1 MVNKFEIIG
10 VFACIAIMA
19 VAVFLLRLQSTGE
32 LFASLDSHPQTASV
46 VNGADD
52 SAALQKTLA
61 QSMGI
66 TGDLKKLVM
75 DDIVLGEGEEV
86 KAGDTVTVNYIG
98 TLEDGSQFDNSYVK
112 GKPFTFTVGNGEVI
126 KGWDEGLI
134 GMKKGG
140 QRILV
145 IPSELAYGNRAVGP
159 IPANANLV
167 FAIELVDI
175 K

>member
-10 VFACIAIMA
+10 VFACIALMA

-32 LFASLDSHPQTASV
+32 LFASLDSRPQTASV
-46 VNGADD
+46 VGGNDSGA
-52 SAALQKTLA
+52 LKQTLA

-75 DDIVLGEGEEV
+75 DDIVVGEGAEV

-126 KGWDEGLI
+126 KGWDQGI
-134 GMKKGG
+134 VGMKKGG

-145 IPSELAYGNRAVGP
+145 IPSDLAYGNREVGP

-167 FAIELVDI
+167 FAVELVDI

>member
-10 VFACIAIMA
+10 VFACIALMA

-32 LFASLDSHPQTASV
+32 LFASLDSRPQTAAVAGGNDS
-46 VNGADD
+46 GA
-52 SAALQKTLA
+52 LKQTLA

-75 DDIVLGEGEEV
+75 DDIVIGEGAEV

-126 KGWDEGLI
+126 KGWDQGI
-134 GMKKGG
+134 VGMKKGG

-145 IPSELAYGNRAVGP
+145 IPSDLAYGNREVGP

-167 FAIELVDI
+167 FAVELMDI